1 MSPRPLP
8 GGFFAAATLSSRMP
22 ACSVIIRNPGS
33 DLLEGRTM
41 LELRRSSIVTRV
53 ETAATH
59 VLHRDYET
67 RSRLD
72 LRKVGA
78 FLYAADVSTQVL
90 CAAYA
95 VDDDPVQLWW
105 PGDPIPLEFKEA
117 ATDPAWIAC
126 AHLSNNSNS
135 SVLSGL
141 A

>member
-1 MSPRPLP
+1 MKQLP
-8 GGFFAAATLSSRMP
+8 PQPPTIPMRSALQF
-22 ACSVIIRNPGS
+22 
-33 DLLEGRTM
+33 
-41 LELRRSSIVTRV
+41 LRRPGARLS
-53 ETAATH
+53 ATH

-78 FLYAADVSTQVL
+78 FIYAADVSTQVL

-105 PGDPIPLEFKEA
+105 PVDPLPLEFKEA

>member
-1 MSPRPLP
+1 
-8 GGFFAAATLSSRMP
+8 
-22 ACSVIIRNPGS
+22 
-33 DLLEGRTM
+33 M

-72 LRKVGA
+72 LCKVGA
-78 FLYAADVSTQVL
+78 FIYAADVSTQVL

-105 PGDPIPLEFKEA
+105 PSDPIPLEFKEA

-135 SVLSGL
+135 SVLSAL